1 MKIYDVSSTIYEGM
15 PVWENSPD
23 SQPKI
28 TTQTNGYVTVS
39 NINMGVHTG
48 THVDAPLHMLPGG
61 DPIDTIQV
69 KDLIRYGK
77 VFDLTHVEDQ
87 ITKNDLASLQIEK
100 DDFIILKTKNSD
112 SFNDDFDFNFIYVT
126 EDAANYL
133 IEIGISGI
141 GIDSL
146 GIERAQEGHP
156 THRMLFKNDVIIIE
170 GLRLKDISEGK
181 YFMVAAPLKIKGTDG
196 SPARVV
202 LMEGIYTR

>member
-23 SQPKI
+23 SQPNI

-69 KDLIRYGK
+69 EDLVRYVK
-77 VFDLTHVEDQ
+77 VFDLTHVDDQ
-87 ITKNDLASLQIEK
+87 ITKIDLTSLQIEK
-100 DDFIILKTKNSD
+100 DDFIILKTKNSA

-126 EDAANYL
+126 EEAANYL
-133 IEIGISGI
+133 IGIGISGI

-156 THRMLFKNDVIIIE
+156 THRMLFKNNVIIIE

-181 YFMVAAPLKIKGTDG
+181 YFMVAAPLKIKGIDG
-196 SPARVV
+196 SPARVI
-202 LMEGIYTR
+202 LIEGIYTR